1 MLGERAGVGDGLL
14 AAVQAEVGEDLRV
27 TVRLELVQ
35 VLGVGV
41 EVGVVVAA
49 LATSRSFNEPANS
62 PMHKQA
68 KRSEEA
74 CFP

>member
-41 EVGVVVAA
+41 EVGVVVTA

-62 PMHKQA
+62 LVHKQA

>member
-41 EVGVVVAA
+41 EVV
-49 LATSRSFNEPANS
+49 S
-62 PMHKQA
+62 
-68 KRSEEA
+68 
-74 CFP
+74 